1 RGDDGFALM
10 LPAATEQEAFA
21 LTEQLRVVSSR
32 EISAGVS
39 AWDSG
44 ETASPVYD
52 RADVALRRA
61 RSIGRNRTML
71 ESSHLPA
78 MAVQLSD
85 ALAAETVDVSYQP
98 IVRLN
103 QDQGMIGV

>member
-1 RGDDGFALM
+1 
-10 LPAATEQEAFA
+10 
-21 LTEQLRVVSSR
+21 
-32 EISAGVS
+32 
-39 AWDSG
+39 
-44 ETASPVYD
+44 
-52 RADVALRRA
+52 
-61 RSIGRNRTML
+61 ML

-103 QDQGMIGV
+103 QDQGMIGVEALLRWTPAFGPHLGASEVIRVAEDSDLIAKLDQYVLRRACLD